1 MSEHA
6 SRFAVLWALAAMG
19 PAHAQPTGVQV
30 EIDGASIDWVRWKL
44 VVTAESERSV
54 GAWQDQRIREQDA
67 VDRLGPLVAAAARQV
82 PLTPD
87 TDAGD
92 LLAKDTPLAH
102 RLNDGLR
109 DWTIAETRYREGG
122 RVEMDAELDLRTWLG
137 PALAEFADAAP
148 ATPES
153 ATGLLVD
160 VRGLPFRPCAAPRL
174 MTASGEE
181 LTSAQK
187 LDPDVARRQT
197 GVVYVADPADEI
209 GVNRAGV
216 APLMARP
223 TRVQGCEMSLGPA
236 DASLAL
242 HPDLS
247 AIAAGGRVVVVT
259 GL

>member
-1 MSEHA
+1 MSEQVG
-6 SRFAVLWALAAMG
+6 RMLMGWVLALAGA
-19 PAHAQPTGVQV
+19 AHAAPVGVQA
-30 EIDGASIDWVRWKL
+30 EIEGARIDWVRWKL

-67 VDRLGPLVAAAARQV
+67 VDRLGPLVAAAARHV

-92 LLAKDTPLAH
+92 LLATETPLAH
-102 RLNDGLR
+102 RLTDGLR

-122 RVEMDAELDLRTWLG
+122 RVEMDAELDLRNWLG
-137 PALAEFADAAP
+137 PALAELAHAAP
-148 ATPES
+148 GAPAS
-153 ATGLLVD
+153 ATGLLID
-160 VRGLPFRPCAAPRL
+160 VRGLPFAPCAAPRL

-181 LTSAQK
+181 LTSAQR

-197 GVVYVADPADEI
+197 GVVYVADPADEV
-209 GVNRAGV
+209 GVVRAGV

-242 HPDLS
+242 HPDLQ

-259 GL
+259 GP

>member
-1 MSEHA
+1 M
-6 SRFAVLWALAAMG
+6 ALQFERVAIWMALCG
-19 PAHAQPTGVQV
+19 LGAAHAEPQPVQADI
-30 EIDGASIDWVRWKL
+30 EGASIDWVRWKL

-67 VDRLGPLVAAAARQV
+67 VDRLGPLVAAAARHV

-87 TDAGD
+87 TNAGD
-92 LLAKDTPLAH
+92 LLASDTPLAH
-102 RLNDGLR
+102 RLTDGLR

-137 PALAEFADAAP
+137 PALAELADAAP
-148 ATPES
+148 ATPDS

-160 VRGLPFRPCAAPRL
+160 VRGLPFAPCAAPRL

-187 LDPDVARRQT
+187 LDPEVARRQT

-209 GVNRAGV
+209 GVIRAGA
-216 APLMARP
+216 APLLARP

-242 HPDLS
+242 HPDFA

-259 GL
+259 GP